1 MADPR
6 QDEDPAREEPADFPL
21 RVATRVTGLKPEL
34 LRAWETRHGAIHPR
48 RTPGGSRRY
57 SARDLD
63 RLRLLRDVVAAGH
76 RIGRVARLDDAAL
89 SQLLLESGGEG
100 VDAVDRAIDAA
111 ERLEASEV
119 RDVLRAELEARGV
132 FDFATEFAI
141 PLLVEVGRRW
151 EQGGLSVS
159 AEHLVSSLVRSTLTD
174 LVARAD
180 PVVGHPD
187 LVLAT
192 PPVGRPDLV
201 LATPPGERHDL
212 GTLVAAIVA
221 VRAGARPSF
230 VGADVPIADLATRV
244 IESGASVLVLGLV
257 TLDPERAAASL
268 RELRALL
275 PEGVGIWVGGPGL
288 RGLDPIEGVER
299 IGNLGQLEAHV
310 LRLGLGPAP
319 AAPDAD
325 PPAPARPR
333 REGPNR

>member
-1 MADPR
+1 MADPQ
-6 QDEDPAREEPADFPL
+6 QDADPEREEPADFPL

-89 SQLLLESGGEG
+89 AQLLLESGGEG

-119 RDVLRAELEARGV
+119 RDVLRAELDARGV

-180 PVVGHPD
+180 SV
-187 LVLAT
+187 
-192 PPVGRPDLV
+192 VGRPDLV

-257 TLDPERAAASL
+257 TLDPDRAAASL

-275 PEGVGIWVGGPGL
+275 PERVGIWVGGPGL
-288 RGLDPIEGVER
+288 RGLDPVEGVER
-299 IGNLGQLEAHV
+299 IGNLRQLEAHV